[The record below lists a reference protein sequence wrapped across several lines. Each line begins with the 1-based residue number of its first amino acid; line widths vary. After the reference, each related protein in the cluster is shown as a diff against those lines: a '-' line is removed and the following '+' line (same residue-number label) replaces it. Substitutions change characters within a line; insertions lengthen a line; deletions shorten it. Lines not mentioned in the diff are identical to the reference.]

1 MLSSVDS
8 LLLQSHITTSE
19 LNKTTCEAL
28 RGSATP
34 HAQDTGALSCF
45 SVHSEFL
52 SDIQYKYKDKDGI
65 LLDFFLVEKSW
76 SREVRL
82 GKKDA
87 E

>member
-52 SDIQYKYKDKDGI
+52 SDIQYKDKDGI
-65 LLDFFLVEKSW
+65 LLDFLLAEESW